1 MTITEVKTNK
11 DQKEFIR
18 VATIIYKNET
28 KWIRPL
34 DKDIESVFNANTNKS
49 FRKGEV
55 IRWVLKKDDKLI
67 GRIAAFYIKSNKVE

>member
-49 FRKGEV
+49 FRKG
-55 IRWVLKKDDKLI
+55 
-67 GRIAAFYIKSNKVE
+67 